1 MFDPIKWILRMV
13 YFYSRLLGVINFEI
27 DMKTGRASVTR
38 RASIYAGVVNGLILS
53 LLPFLSLSN
62 LLQTMWSHAG
72 LLHEYL
78 FLVIYVT
85 RVSCL
90 VITLCSRWWQRGRL
104 IHLVN
109 AFSRLA
115 FRRPQVM
122 RMWRRR
128 VVLKFMSIFLSEIS
142 QVAISFYP
150 MRSYLTLKL
159 TFSILMLYAMT
170 ALVNVI
176 ISHFYFINGNVHS
189 HYILLNQEIQA
200 VLSELRSLETEH
212 RRATRM
218 IKCCFLADQLEDI
231 ARTQSELQTLLKRS
245 ARIFDIQGLCIT
257 VIMYLSMIAT
267 IYFTFVGL
275 TSTNR
280 TLNWSFSNILFLFEV
295 AFYFADILVTMD
307 NLYIVLDVHAEM
319 VTLLAQFSTLAP
331 GLDERLEMVYESF
344 QLQLARNPLQVCL
357 FYLYKVERAKAVAI
371 ASSIVSNSLVLVQY
385 EVQNT

>member
-1 MFDPIKWILRMV
+1 MFEPVKWILRMV

-38 RASIYAGVVNGLILS
+38 RASIYAGVVNGSILS
-53 LLPFLSLSN
+53 ILPFLSLSN
-62 LLQTMWSHAG
+62 LVQTMWSHAG

-78 FLVIYVT
+78 FL
-85 RVSCL
+85 
-90 VITLCSRWWQRGRL
+90 
-104 IHLVN
+104 
-109 AFSRLA
+109 
-115 FRRPQVM
+115 
-122 RMWRRR
+122 
-128 VVLKFMSIFLSEIS
+128 
-142 QVAISFYP
+142 
-150 MRSYLTLKL
+150 L

-176 ISHFYFINGNVHS
+176 ISHFYFINVNVHC

-200 VLSELRSLETEH
+200 VLSEIRSLEGEH

-218 IKCCFLADQLEDI
+218 IKCCALADQLEDI
-231 ARTQSELQTLLKRS
+231 ARTQSELQTLLQRS

-257 VIMYLSMIAT
+257 AIMYLSMIAT

-275 TSTNR
+275 TWTNCS
-280 TLNWSFSNILFLFEV
+280 LNWSFSSVLFLFEV
-295 AFYFADILVTMD
+295 AFYFVDILVTMD

-357 FYLYKVERAKAVAI
+357 FHLYKVERAKAVAI

-385 EVQNT
+385 EMQNS